1 MITKSTKQKMKQILQ
16 KEEKSVFLNDIKD
29 AKKSND
35 QKQAEQAIK
44 NYNSWKK
51 SQAIVYFCLRFT

>member
-29 AKKSND
+29 AKNSND
-35 QKQAEQAIK
+35 RKQAIK
-44 NYNSWKK
+44 NYNLWKK
-51 SQAIVYFCLRFT
+51 S

>member
-29 AKKSND
+29 AKN
-35 QKQAEQAIK
+35 QMTK
-44 NYNSWKK
+44 NKLNK
-51 SQAIVYFCLRFT
+51 L

>member
-1 MITKSTKQKMKQILQ
+1 MITKSTKHKMKQILQ

-51 SQAIVYFCLRFT
+51 S

>member
-16 KEEKSVFLNDIKD
+16 KGEKSVFLNDIKD
-29 AKKSND
+29 AIKSNN

-44 NYNSWKK
+44 NYNSWQK
-51 SQAIVYFCLRFT
+51 S

>member
-29 AKKSND
+29 DKSLT
-35 QKQAEQAIK
+35 ISTK
-44 NYNSWKK
+44 N
-51 SQAIVYFCLRFT
+51 